1 LDVSPLAVVG
11 GTPGDTDRYNHW
23 LERRLNEISPSLV
36 ETHLWPDELM
46 TGIFGHPWL
55 TSLCAEMPLQ
65 AQSTVLTN
73 EIKSYLV
80 AAVRDDRK
88 ARTDWFLRRIPVV
101 NFLVEEGGRLLN
113 EFSAECLADIPHPNF
128 LPLHDTSRS
137 TSASN
142 NPMLLVHFAAWYKNR
157 YKSRRLKQKRTWVRD
172 GKFQEDEYH
181 APEVQLIGDI
191 HRFSIINRAQM
202 KPIAHRDI
210 ILFNDIYDEEDT
222 RFRDRQRRS
231 DFILN
236 LTFYQPWLRPFI
248 RAFVLDKVT
257 HGELAPG
264 TIQTGLVAQM
274 RRFARFLDEKGIT
287 SPAQV
292 NDTTIELYLAWG
304 NTLNIKGKNWYTDV
318 VQLLRAA
325 PILRPG
331 EWNKI
336 NLDRRATRRIR
347 YKQAPDDPRNR
358 LYASREG
365 ANRAASSNTIA
376 AILEK
381 LDDLPQ
387 PIPVVFALGVATG
400 ARAEDLHALLFDCLR
415 PDTHD
420 PRFMI
425 LTFWQN
431 KVSRWNSKPLLLS
444 DPVHKNLIDSIEQ
457 QRERVRSKHG
467 RETKYLFPSFSGKR
481 EVFLDQAWSLQEL
494 KKLCLQHGIT
504 DDDGNPVEFSWHPIR
519 HYRGTQMASEGHDIL
534 SIMFEL
540 GHASPDMASMYVN
553 KRLELKK
560 NALLRKGG
568 GKFYTIEGRVD
579 EAVSDLLIRKDAMV
593 ATRVC
598 GGACTLPGQVG
609 EWCEHAHAC
618 LTCKF
623 FRADSDDV
631 EHFRCERSQLYSAI
645 ESLEQEAQDYDQGG
659 QKRMA
664 AITRKRLQRNKD
676 AVQNTDTII
685 RSIEE
690 GGSYAGKQSR
700 YKPAPA
706 QQELLL

>member
-1 LDVSPLAVVG
+1 MMI
-11 GTPGDTDRYNHW
+11 
-23 LERRLNEISPSLV
+23 E
-36 ETHLWPDELM
+36 
-46 TGIFGHPWL
+46 IFGHGW
-55 TSLCAEMPLQ
+55 LCASFAELQ
-65 AQSTVLTN
+65 LNSSARLLTN
-73 EIKSYLV
+73 EIKSYL
-80 AAVRDDRK
+80 AASIQDDRK
-88 ARTDWFLRRIPVV
+88 ADAHWFRRRIPIIE
-101 NFLVEEGGRLLN
+101 FLTDEGADFIGR
-113 EFSAECLADIPHPNF
+113 FGTKCLADIPHPNF
-128 LPLHDTSRS
+128 LPLHDTSR
-137 TSASN
+137 TTRTAHN
-142 NPMLLVHFAAWYKNR
+142 TEVLEAYCIWYARR
-157 YKSRRLKQKRTWVRD
+157 YSRRRVRQKRDWIKENEVVSS
-172 GKFQEDEYH
+172 EYYS
-181 APEVQLIGDI
+181 PEVQLFGDV

-202 KPIAHRDI
+202 APANERDI
-210 ILFNDIYDEEDT
+210 ILLNDVFSEEDT

-231 DFILN
+231 DQFIN
-236 LTFYQPWLRPFI
+236 LTFFDTWLRPLI
-248 RAFVLDKVT
+248 RAFLLDKIANDQ
-257 HGELAPG
+257 LAPG
-264 TIQTGLVAQM
+264 TVLTGTMPQL
-274 RRFARFLDEKGIT
+274 RRFGRFLHEQQIH
-287 SPAQV
+287 SPQQV
-292 NDTTIELYLAWG
+292 NERVVERYLAWG
-304 NTLNIKGKNWYTDV
+304 NNLNIAGKNWYTDI

-331 EWNKI
+331 EWSQI
-336 NLDRRATRRIR
+336 TLDRRATRRIR

-365 ANRAASSNTIA
+365 ANRAASPA
-376 AILEK
+376 AIAGIMSK
-381 LDDLPQ
+381 LQLLPA
-387 PIPVVFALGVATG
+387 PIPTIFKLGVATG
-400 ARAEDLHALLFDCLR
+400 ARAEDLHALLFDCLHSD
-415 PDTHD
+415 PHD

-431 KVSRWNSKPLLLS
+431 KVSRWNSKPLLLT
-444 DPVHKNLIDSIEQ
+444 DPYHQDVISAVQDQ
-457 QRERVRSKHG
+457 QDVIRQMHG
-467 RETKYLFPSFSGKR
+467 RETKYLFPTFYGKK
-481 EVFLDQAWSLQEL
+481 EVFLNKGWSQQEL
-494 KKLCLQHGIT
+494 KKLCLEHQIVNDEGE
-504 DDDGNPVEFSWHPIR
+504 VFEFGWHQIR
-519 HYRGTQMASEGHDIL
+519 HHRGTQMASEGHDIL

-568 GKFYTIEGRVD
+568 GRFYTIEGRVD
-579 EAVSDLLIRKDAMV
+579 DAVSDLLIRKEAMV

-631 EHFRCERSQLYSAI
+631 DHFRCERSQLYSTI
-645 ESLEQEAQDYDQGG
+645 ESLELEARDYEQNG
-659 QKRMA
+659 QNRMA

-690 GGSYAGKQSR
+690 GGRYAGKQSR